1 MLPAASYRRP
11 AFEPINLADADF
23 GIEPATASTKSDLLH
38 NSFIKSI
45 EPEEIKPLLDI
56 DFTSNENIVDSILD
70 VNDEYQ
76 YQPFNSIVPPEP
88 CCSQETLKDFRPD
101 ILESHDSVKESDKN
115 HSIDSSQRLP
125 DVATCPVLINSPDS
139 SKDDYTISSELQ
151 SLNTSEICDVDS
163 TNADYSDGELYKCL
177 QEYEEREDL
186 LSINCNGNS
195 SADVITPQS
204 EFSDE
209 LIAEKPL
216 ICDDSVSE
224 TKDTLSSEASNDLL
238 EINDYDE
245 PQDDTKNQSLLTE
258 EEKVILEEILE
269 DSLKLDFSYEENNT
283 DELLEN
289 DLENVLEVAVECEVT
304 KDNLQDNSD
313 ELKDIPS
320 LPIAI
325 NLNFEV
331 EFQDENSIK
340 NLDQHQIEEKSLSSD
355 LNNELVIESNEVC
368 PKLQIECVHL
378 PEKELTDSLC
388 SIESTETIL
397 LKDDNQ
403 VSANTVTDS
412 LDSQSTCSLPSE
424 VIGDIIE
431 NVEDGRVQRPNTLA
445 LNGTTDCETELQSTL
460 STGIFQVFVFIISD
474 GQQY

>member
-23 GIEPATASTKSDLLH
+23 GVEPATASAKSDLLH
-38 NSFIKSI
+38 NSFIESI
-45 EPEEIKPLLDI
+45 EPEEITPLLDI
-56 DFTSNENIVDSILD
+56 DFTSNENTVDSILD

-88 CCSQETLKDFRPD
+88 SSSQETFKDFRPD
-101 ILESHDSVKESDKN
+101 ILESYDSAKESDKN
-115 HSIDSSQRLP
+115 HSIDSIQRLP
-125 DVATCPVLINSPDS
+125 DVASCPVLINSPDS

-163 TNADYSDGELYKCL
+163 TNADCSDVELYKCL

-186 LSINCNGNS
+186 LSINYNGSS

-216 ICDDSVSE
+216 ICDDSISE

-238 EINDYDE
+238 EINDHDE
-245 PQDDTKNQSLLTE
+245 PLHDTKNQTLLID

-269 DSLKLDFSYEENNT
+269 DSSKLDFSNTENNS
-283 DELLEN
+283 DDLLEK
-289 DLENVLEVAVECEVT
+289 DLENLLEVTDECEIT
-304 KDNLQDNSD
+304 KDKLQDNSD
-313 ELKDIPS
+313 ELNDIPD
-320 LPIAI
+320 LPIAT
-325 NLNFEV
+325 NSCFEV
-331 EFQDENSIK
+331 EFQHDNSIN
-340 NLDQHQIEEKSLSSD
+340 NLDQDQIEEKSLNTDS
-355 LNNELVIESNEVC
+355 NNEFINESNEVC
-368 PKLQIECVHL
+368 PKSQIECVHL
-378 PEKELTDSLC
+378 QEKEPTDSLC

-403 VSANTVTDS
+403 LSLNTVTDS

-424 VIGDIIE
+424 VIGDSIE
-431 NVEDGRVQRPNTLA
+431 NLEDGRMQRPNTLA

-460 STGIFQVFVFIISD
+460 STGIFYNFIIIISD
-474 GQQY
+474 GKLY